1 MRVRDDGTTV
11 RSTRLRAALSVAIAL
26 WLVVPLVI
34 VIGVS
39 FTGQRSF
46 IFPPSSWSLDW
57 YRALSDGEWSQALMN
72 SLIIGV
78 LTAVLCGVIGTA
90 ASFAIVRS
98 RSKVLRQVRVLVL
111 APQVMPVIIV
121 ALGVYLVFLRWKL
134 VGTYPGFVLV
144 YTVLALP
151 FVVIPVTASLE
162 TFDRTLE
169 RAAASLGA
177 SPLAAFRQVT
187 LPYIRPAVV
196 GGSVIA
202 LLSSFDEAVVGL
214 YISTPGLRTLPVL
227 IYRRMTDQVDPSIA
241 AIAAIEITLVTVG
254 VVIALNLQRRRARRL
269 GDTG

>member
-1 MRVRDDGTTV
+1 
-11 RSTRLRAALSVAIAL
+11 
-26 WLVVPLVI
+26 LVVPLAI
-34 VIGVS
+34 VIGLS

-57 YRALSDGEWSQALMN
+57 YRALLDDEWAQALKN

-78 LTAVLCGVIGTA
+78 FTAVCSGLLGTA

-98 RSKVLRQVRVLVL
+98 RSKVLRQARLLVL

-121 ALGVYLVFLRWKL
+121 ALGVYLVFLRWHL
-134 VGTYPGFVLV
+134 VGTYQGFVVV
-144 YTVLALP
+144 YTALALP

-177 SPLAAFRQVT
+177 SPLAAFWQVT
-187 LPYIRPAVV
+187 LPYIRPAVL

-202 LLSSFDEAVVGL
+202 LLSAFDEAVIGL

-241 AIAAIEITLVTVG
+241 AIAAIEITLVTAG
-254 VVIALNLQRRRARRL
+254 VVVALVLQRRRARRL
-269 GDTG
+269 GLTT

>member
-11 RSTRLRAALSVAIAL
+11 RSTRLRVALSVVIAL

-34 VIGVS
+34 VIGLS

-57 YRALSDGEWSQALMN
+57 YRALIDEEWSKALKH
-72 SLIIGV
+72 SLIIGL
-78 LTAVLCGVIGTA
+78 LTAGLSGLLGTA
-90 ASFAIVRS
+90 ASFALVRS
-98 RSKVLRQVRVLVL
+98 RSKVLRQVRLLVL

-121 ALGVYLVFLRWKL
+121 ALGVYLLFLRWRL
-134 VGTYPGFVLV
+134 VGTYQGFVLV
-144 YTVLALP
+144 YTALALP

-177 SPLAAFRQVT
+177 SPLAAFWQVT
-187 LPYIRPAVV
+187 LPYIRPAVL

-202 LLSSFDEAVVGL
+202 LLSAFDEAVIGL
-214 YISTPGLRTLPVL
+214 YISTPDLRTLPVL
-227 IYRRMTDQVDPSIA
+227 IFERMTDQVDPSIA
-241 AIAAIEITLVTVG
+241 AIAAIEITLVTGG
-254 VVIALNLQRRRARRL
+254 VLIAVVLQRNRARRL
-269 GDTG
+269 DETE